1 MSQMLLLSF
10 SRILTHLALFLSL
23 STPSY
28 AVLQANDF
36 GIILHVCLIVYIHYV
51 PGSCC
56 SYPQICMES
65 DYFSSPPLLPL

>member
-36 GIILHVCLIVYIHYV
+36 GIILHVVL
-51 PGSCC
+51 
-56 SYPQICMES
+56 
-65 DYFSSPPLLPL
+65 